1 MGTSQR
7 ISWNEPEFRLED
19 TRILNRDG
27 KLLFMMG
34 AVRGGGPSSHS
45 AVSELQEIMV
55 TKLGFQALVGALNG
69 NPGVS
74 EQGEP
79 LYGSSL
85 DELRIR
91 IASLYDENRAQRDEI
106 ASLKRQLAGV
116 KPTRG
121 PRWY

>member
-1 MGTSQR
+1 MSAATRYSTR
-7 ISWNEPEFRLED
+7 ATRRYSWSP
-19 TRILNRDG
+19 DG
-27 KLLFMMG
+27 H
-34 AVRGGGPSSHS
+34 GGINSMR
-45 AVSELQEIMV
+45 VSEPGL
-55 TKLGFQALVGALNG
+55 QALCALLNG